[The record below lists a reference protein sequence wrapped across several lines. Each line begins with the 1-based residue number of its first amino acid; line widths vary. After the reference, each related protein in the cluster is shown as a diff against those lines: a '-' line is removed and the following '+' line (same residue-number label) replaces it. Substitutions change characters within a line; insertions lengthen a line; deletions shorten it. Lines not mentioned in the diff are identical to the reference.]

1 MKANI
6 HTRNRKKPR
15 RISLLLFM
23 LASFSLFM
31 VLNFLP
37 KERQKTATYEEL
49 QKQDTP
55 LESDPIQKHEVTIQ
69 KGKTLSDILLTF
81 DFSPADIHQLRQDVK
96 PVYDLAKIRAGNKMR
111 IFTEKKRR
119 VQSIEY
125 DIDNEEYLH
134 IVNDQGSFTA
144 EIREIEYEVKLKLI
158 WGEIVNNPISAVNKQ
173 GERASL
179 AISLAEIF
187 AWDID
192 FYLDLRQGDTFKI
205 LFEKKYLDGKFVGYR
220 NILAAEFTNRE
231 KTFQAFRYT
240 YPDTKES
247 DYFDFQGNS
256 LRKEFLK
263 SPVNFTRITSRF
275 SYSRLHPVRKVYR
288 PHMGVDYAAPVGTPV
303 RATADGTVTFTGWSG
318 ASGRLVRIRHKKG
331 YETMYLHLRGFAK
344 GIRKGK
350 TVKGGD
356 TIGYVGASG
365 EVNGPHLDYRIKHR
379 GQHINPLAARFDP
392 VEPLR
397 MEFKTDFQK
406 AARQYL
412 LLLDAPLIL
421 LSTFS
426 NPLQP
431 ITQ

>member
-1 MKANI
+1 
-6 HTRNRKKPR
+6 
-15 RISLLLFM
+15 M

-406 AARQYL
+406 AVRQYL

>member
-1 MKANI
+1 
-6 HTRNRKKPR
+6 
-15 RISLLLFM
+15 M